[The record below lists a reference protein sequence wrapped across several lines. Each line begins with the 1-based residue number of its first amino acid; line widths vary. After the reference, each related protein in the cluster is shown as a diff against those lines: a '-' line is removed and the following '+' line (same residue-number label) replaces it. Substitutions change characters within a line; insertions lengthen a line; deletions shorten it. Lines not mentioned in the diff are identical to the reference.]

1 MQTVTV
7 ARDAERWEPD
17 IRSAFT
23 ARANRKRRFWTL
35 GVSTVAA
42 AFVASL
48 AVHAFVAS
56 RIVAPAPL
64 GRDAA
69 AVATAFHVTLE
80 RRPGVLPARSG
91 AHALPVPRLVV
102 VHNVVTLARPVAAPP
117 PAMHVAVASPRSA
130 SGNAQRPAPPAFI
143 KSEQVAALRPSRHD
157 EGTIAAMQTAAT
169 ANPAAQRAESI
180 AVVPTIV
187 HDVVP
192 LGGED
197 AIVPHPSAIAYD
209 EGAQGTAA
217 FDVNVDERGTPT
229 KCTITKSS
237 GCLVLDVSVCKA
249 AMRAR
254 YVPRTVNG
262 KALPASTTTPLRSGP
277 ARANSA
283 RQLGSGRSD
292 PVKRIASKCPTGLS
306 SIALCATCGSTTMPG
321 SARPRARGPS
331 CRCW

>member
-1 MQTVTV
+1 MTKDCARAEVLAGAVALGEATDAERDAYRLHLSGCGRCIAGFGGEREIERVMQTVTL

-80 RRPGVLPARSG
+80 RRTGVLPVRS
-91 AHALPVPRLVV
+91 ATHALPVPRLVV

-117 PAMHVAVASPRSA
+117 PAMHVAVASARSA
-130 SGNAQRPAPPAFI
+130 SGNAQRPAGPTFV
-143 KSEQVAALRPSRHD
+143 KSEQVAALGPSRHD

-169 ANPAAQRAESI
+169 ADPAAQRAESI

-187 HDVVP
+187 HDVMP

-229 KCTITKSS
+229 KCTITKTS
-237 GCLVLDVSVCKA
+237 GWLVLDVSVCKA

-254 YVPRTVNG
+254 YVPRSVNG
-262 KALPASTTTPLRSGP
+262 KAVAGVYHDAFTF
-277 ARANSA
+277 RA
-283 RQLGSGRSD
+283 GEGE
-292 PVKRIASKCPTGLS
+292 
-306 SIALCATCGSTTMPG
+306 
-321 SARPRARGPS
+321 
-331 CRCW
+331 